1 MWKLCYLTM
10 SSVSTQKHNCPPKLF
25 LFNQHSLI
33 STWCVAVVTTV
44 VTLETLHSL
53 NISSK
58 CIFCL
63 LHGSLRCV
71 TPSVLDWI
79 KLLFPP
85 TKANML
91 RYRLPAVENG
101 DKLQIILS
109 NFSIFTIDDC
119 RMIAFSKSSTAALN
133 LEQRYFAAC
142 STAGL
147 MVVPENVRVL
157 ECQTPAAIKAN
168 VTV

>member
-1 MWKLCYLTM
+1 M
-10 SSVSTQKHNCPPKLF
+10 
-25 LFNQHSLI
+25 
-33 STWCVAVVTTV
+33 
-44 VTLETLHSL
+44 
-53 NISSK
+53 
-58 CIFCL
+58 
-63 LHGSLRCV
+63 
-71 TPSVLDWI
+71 
-79 KLLFPP
+79 
-85 TKANML
+85 
-91 RYRLPAVENG
+91 ENG

-109 NFSIFTIDDC
+109 NFSIFTTEDGL